1 MQLQEATFRGGRA
14 TPPFW
19 TLRFAV
25 ERPPTAGR
33 FVLADLGG
41 AVREVL
47 FPSAVDEG
55 AFESVVAPGHPAT
68 RLLPGTPVSLLG
80 PGGRGFRVEGA
91 ARLLLVAEV
100 EQLPSLYPLLQA
112 APAVAVVVEA
122 PGRAL
127 LPSPGCFPPSV
138 ELHLVTEDGSVG
150 HTGRLEALLEEGP
163 LKPLLTWADRLCSAC
178 DPARYPALARS
189 VRRVRLQPRSD
200 FAQALVRSPLPC
212 GVGAC
217 EICRIPTR
225 SGERHVCT
233 AGPVFDLLE
242 LDGR

>member
-1 MQLQEATFRGGRA
+1 MQLQEAVFRGGRA

-19 TLRFAV
+19 TLRFET
-25 ERPPTAGR
+25 ERPPAAGR

-80 PGGRGFRVEGA
+80 PGGRGFRVAGA
-91 ARLLLVAEV
+91 ARLLLVAEA
-100 EQLPSLYPLLQA
+100 EQLPLLCPLLQA

-127 LPSPGCFPPSV
+127 LPPPGRFPPSV
-138 ELHLVTEDGSVG
+138 ELHLVTHDGSVG
-150 HTGRLEALLEEGP
+150 HAGRLEALLEAGP
-163 LKPLLTWADRLCSAC
+163 LEPLLAWAERLCCAC
-178 DPARYPALARS
+178 APARYPALARS
-189 VRRVRLQPRSD
+189 VRRVRLQPGGD
-200 FAQALVRSPLPC
+200 FAQALVRTPLPC

-217 EICRIPTR
+217 EICRITTR
-225 SGERHVCT
+225 NGERQVCT
-233 AGPVFDLLE
+233 TGPVFDLLE
-242 LDGR
+242 LDER